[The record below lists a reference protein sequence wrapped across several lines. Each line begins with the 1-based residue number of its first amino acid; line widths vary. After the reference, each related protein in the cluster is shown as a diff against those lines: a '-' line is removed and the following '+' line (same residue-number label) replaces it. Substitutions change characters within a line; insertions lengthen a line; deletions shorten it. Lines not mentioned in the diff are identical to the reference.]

1 MLKTDIEQLLKQ
13 NKIESYRFEAKELYN
28 AFKDNELLDAINRR
42 IKGEP
47 LQYILGEWEFYSLPF
62 YVGKGVL
69 IPRAD
74 TELLV
79 DLALERIKPNHR
91 VIDLCSGS
99 GAIAIALAKNCE
111 AEIYALEK
119 YDEAINYL
127 EKNIALNKAKVT
139 IIKQDIFDFNPAKK
153 FDLIV
158 SNPPYIKEAE
168 LADLQKE
175 VQYEP
180 MTALSGGKDGLIF
193 YRHIATLVKHLNEGG
208 AIMVEIGC
216 TQGAEVSEIFKAAGL
231 ETTIHNDLNGLQRV
245 IIGTLPH

>member
-1 MLKTDIEQLLKQ
+1 MLKSDIEKILKE
-13 NKIESYRFEAKELYN
+13 NKIEAYRFEAKELYN
-28 AFKDNELLDAINRR
+28 AFCGEELEKAINRR
-42 IKGEP
+42 ISGEP

-62 YVGKGVL
+62 YVGEGVL

-99 GAIAIALAKNCE
+99 GAIAVALSKNCD

-119 YDEAINYL
+119 YEKAIGYL

-139 IIKQDIFDFNPAKK
+139 VIKKDIFDFTPTEK

-168 LADLQKE
+168 LVDLQKE
-175 VQYEP
+175 VQFEP
-180 MTALSGGKDGLIF
+180 VTALLGGEDGLIF
-193 YRHIATLVKHLNEGG
+193 YRYIATLAKYLNDGG

-216 TQGAEVSEIFKAAGL
+216 TQGDEVSEIFKAAGL